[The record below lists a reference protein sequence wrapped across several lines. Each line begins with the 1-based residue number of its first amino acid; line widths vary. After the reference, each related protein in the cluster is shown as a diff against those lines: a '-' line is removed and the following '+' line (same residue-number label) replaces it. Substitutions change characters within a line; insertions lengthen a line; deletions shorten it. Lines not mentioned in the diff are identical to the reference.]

1 MILILNVFIIT
12 CSWNE
17 SESEEFVSVLNRW
30 LKRSGR
36 REKVTQKLEVWSVQR
51 STNSTSVM
59 SQIWLNPL
67 SCQRLAL
74 GVHTLFP
81 TFVFLLCQLSFP
93 WASACYCVCGGIR
106 CRVYVQY
113 VQRVILSWKGTRGGE
128 ALIFT
133 GTNHPIP
140 PAVYRQSCQP
150 KSNAKPMLIALM
162 LLPCQPWL
170 GSGLQHRAT
179 K

>member
-17 SESEEFVSVLNRW
+17 SESEELVSVLNGW
-30 LKRSGR
+30 LKRSRR
-36 REKVTQKLEVWSVQR
+36 REKSCRNWTFEVCR
-51 STNSTSVM
+51 GALTP
-59 SQIWLNPL
+59 PL
-67 SCQRLAL
+67 SRHKYGLTPWAVSTL
-74 GVHTLFP
+74 HTLFP
-81 TFVFLLCQLSFP
+81 TFVFLLCQLSFL
-93 WASACYCVCGGIR
+93 WASACCCVCGGIR

>member
-1 MILILNVFIIT
+1 MSSLLPAPEMNLNLNLSFCVEWMIKKVKK
-12 CSWNE
+12 E
-17 SESEEFVSVLNRW
+17 
-30 LKRSGR
+30 
-36 REKVTQKLEVWSVQR
+36 REVMQKLDVWSMQR
-51 STNSTSVM
+51 STNSTSVT

-67 SCQRLAL
+67 SCQHLAL

-81 TFVFLLCQLSFP
+81 TFVFLLCQLSFL
-93 WASACYCVCGGIR
+93 WASACCCVCGGIR

>member
-1 MILILNVFIIT
+1 MIKKVKK
-12 CSWNE
+12 E
-17 SESEEFVSVLNRW
+17 
-30 LKRSGR
+30 
-36 REKVTQKLEVWSVQR
+36 REVMQKLDVWSMQR
-51 STNSTSVM
+51 STNSTSVT

-67 SCQRLAL
+67 SCQHLAL

-81 TFVFLLCQLSFP
+81 TFVFLLCQLSFL
-93 WASACYCVCGGIR
+93 WASACCCVCGGIR

-140 PAVYRQSCQP
+140 PVVYRQSCQP